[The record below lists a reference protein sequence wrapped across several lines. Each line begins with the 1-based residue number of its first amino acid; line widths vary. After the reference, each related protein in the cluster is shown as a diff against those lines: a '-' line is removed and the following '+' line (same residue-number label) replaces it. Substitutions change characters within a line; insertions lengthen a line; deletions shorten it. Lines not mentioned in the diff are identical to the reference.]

1 MPWPGPARG
10 TDPHPRQPPGPVPVT
25 DTSAMPRL
33 QPYRMTR
40 TTFLFKNSWMPSS
53 PVSRP

>member
-1 MPWPGPARG
+1 MARHRAGLIITCAAPRPGAR
-10 TDPHPRQPPGPVPVT
+10 DRRQR
-25 DTSAMPRL
+25 AMPRL

>member
-1 MPWPGPARG
+1 MARPRAGLIITRASPPARCPCP
-10 TDPHPRQPPGPVPVT
+10 TPG
-25 DTSAMPRL
+25 AMPRL